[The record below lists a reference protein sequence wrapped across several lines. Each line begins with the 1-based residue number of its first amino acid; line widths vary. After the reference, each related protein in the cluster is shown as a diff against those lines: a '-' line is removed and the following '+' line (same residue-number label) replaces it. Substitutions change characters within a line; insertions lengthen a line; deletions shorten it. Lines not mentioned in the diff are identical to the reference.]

1 MSEKSKM
8 LFQFL
13 TVCGTLCILASLGGV
28 LYLYLENAVLMGAG
42 AISGSIPKEVS
53 FFMFVVTPAAIVFAT
68 GLGMVIFGIRVALKD
83 NSL

>member
-28 LYLYLENAVLMGAG
+28 LYLYLQNAALMGTPVSDRAMPRE
-42 AISGSIPKEVS
+42 IS
-53 FFMFVVTPAAIVFAT
+53 FFMFVVAPAAVVFIA
-68 GLGMVIFGIRVALKD
+68 GLAMVAIGIWHGIKGDSR
-83 NSL
+83 